1 MPSSVTHGIIVI
13 YERGVM
19 TMSCSLHRH
28 DMFSTFDGFGT
39 PKDLAKLAKQL
50 GHTALGTSNHG
61 NTNGLVQTYKA
72 CKEEGIKAILGCEG
86 YFLPVYKP
94 QERGYHLCLFAK
106 TLKGYENLN
115 RIQYAGES
123 QKYYNPIWDFSIL
136 EEFHEDLI
144 CTTACIASYSSQC
157 ILKDK
162 PEQAKKYLKK
172 LQQIFGDD
180 LYVEIQ
186 PYSVTDAGYQEKIN
200 VGMMKLARELDIKC
214 ILTADDHRGAKED
227 FPTYMKM
234 HEMKSHDAAWVTGT
248 YKERYMPELWEMEKR
263 FVKMHGKDVKNAKR
277 FAKEMHQNLEDLE
290 ASVEDNILDGLSL
303 RLPKLGGE
311 DEWGHIKRLTL
322 EGLKRRGK
330 CTKEYKQR
338 CMEELKVIREN
349 GFIDYFLIVAD
360 YTQWAKDQGI
370 AVGPGRGSV
379 CNCLAAYALYITE
392 VDSLRLGLDFRRFMR
407 IDKKQIPDIDL
418 DFATNGRDRV
428 IDYLIHKYEGHAA
441 QVASYGLYK
450 VENTINDLAK
460 VCGLPT
466 DKSLD
471 SEEIKVNKSII
482 ADLKKKAQEYLDAQ
496 DDLMTEEMLA
506 DPEVKQYNKRYDNIL
521 YHFSK
526 LYRRVRYI
534 GTHAAGVVITS
545 GDVLEYTSL
554 RIDSKTKA
562 LYASYNLEDLND
574 INIIKFDLLGLK
586 TMQSLQECWELTDH
600 DGFSE
605 SALEDPDVLER
616 FNLGD
621 TEGIFQL
628 EKKSVQ
634 GLLQSVSADCFNDV
648 VAVNAMNRPGPLKAG
663 QPDQYAHNKANI
675 EDSKEAPFYEYTEDS
690 YGTVIYQEQIMLICV
705 YLGNLSWADADKI
718 VKMVKRGHEGA
729 LKKLAEEKAIG
740 NDMEAKFFQ
749 GAKENGISKA
759 DAENMWNG
767 MLVYSFNKGHA
778 AGYSII
784 SFEEMFYKVHYP
796 TVFWYVKTK
805 YAGSD
810 AERERYCA
818 QAVRDNGI
826 VFLPHIN
833 YSHIKT
839 SIRKVD
845 GEYVI
850 QQGLSDLKDVGEKAA
865 ELIYEERKKNGV
877 FRSYDDFYD
886 RCAGRVVNKK
896 VLRVL
901 EEQGA
906 IEFKKKTYIKR
917 VTMYN
922 SSLFSRA
929 SR

>member
-1 MPSSVTHGIIVI
+1 MVD
-13 YERGVM
+13 
-19 TMSCSLHRH
+19 LHRH

-39 PKDLAKLAKQL
+39 PADLAKLAKQL
-50 GHTALGTSNHG
+50 GHTALATSNHG

-72 CKEEGIKAILGCEG
+72 CKKEGIKAILGVEG

-115 RIQYAGES
+115 RIQYAGEA

-136 EEFHEDLI
+136 EEFHEDII

-157 ILKDK
+157 ILKGK
-162 PEQAKKYLKK
+162 QKQAKKYLER
-172 LQQIFGDD
+172 LQEIFGDD
-180 LYVEIQ
+180 LYIEIQ
-186 PYSVTDAGYQEKIN
+186 PYKVTDEGAQETIN
-200 VGMMKLARELDIKC
+200 RGMMELADELGIKC
-214 ILTADDHRGAKED
+214 ILTSDSHRGAKED
-227 FPTYMKM
+227 FSTYMKM
-234 HEMKSHDAAWVTGT
+234 HEMKSHDADWVEGT
-248 YKERYMPELWEMEKR
+248 YKERYMPEMWEMEKR
-263 FVKMHGKDVKNAKR
+263 FVKMHGKDVPNAKA
-277 FAKEMHQNLEDLE
+277 FAKEMHRNLEELE

-303 RLPKLGGE
+303 QLPSLGGE
-311 DEWGHIKRLTL
+311 DSWSHIKKLTIQ
-322 EGLKRRGK
+322 GLKKRGK
-330 CTKEYKQR
+330 YLPEYIER
-338 CMEELKVIREN
+338 CKEELIVIRDN

-360 YTQWAKDQGI
+360 YAKWAKDHGI

-392 VDSLRLGLDFRRFMR
+392 VDSLKLGLDFRRFMR
-407 IDKKQIPDIDL
+407 PDKKQIPDIDL

-441 QVASYGLYK
+441 QVANYGLYK
-450 VENTINDLAK
+450 IDNTINDLAK

-466 DKSLD
+466 DKSVD
-471 SEEIKVNKSII
+471 SEEAKVNKAVI
-482 ADLKKKAQEYLDAQ
+482 ADLKKKARSYLDAQ
-496 DDLMTEEMLA
+496 DDLMVEEFLA
-506 DPEVKQYNKRYDNIL
+506 DLEVIQYNKHYDNIMK
-521 YHFSK
+521 HFSK
-526 LYRRVRYI
+526 LYKRVRYI

-545 GDVLEYTSL
+545 RDVLQYTAL
-554 RIDSKTKA
+554 RIDGKTKA
-562 LYASYNLEDLND
+562 LYSSYNLEDLND

-586 TMQSLQECWELTDH
+586 TMQSIQECWELTGAE
-600 DGFSE
+600 GFSE
-605 SALEDPDVLER
+605 EALEDEKVIER
-616 FNLGD
+616 FTQGD

-634 GLLQSVSADCFNDV
+634 GLLQSVNADCFNDV

-663 QPDQYAHNKANI
+663 QPEQYAHNKANI
-675 EDSKEAPFYEYTEDS
+675 EDSKAMPFYEYTEDS

-705 YLGNLSWADADKI
+705 YLGNMTWGDADKI

-729 LKKLAEEKAIG
+729 LRKLEEEKSNG
-740 NDMEAKFFQ
+740 NDLEKKFFT
-749 GAKENGISKA
+749 GAKKNGISRA
-759 DAENMWNG
+759 DAERIWEG

-778 AGYSII
+778 AGYSVI
-784 SFEEMFYKVHYP
+784 SFEEMYYKVYHP
-796 TVFWYVKTK
+796 MVFWYVKTK

-818 QAVRDNGI
+818 QATKDGAV
-826 VFLPHIN
+826 VFLPHVN
-833 YSHIKT
+833 YSQVKT

-845 GEYVI
+845 GEQVL

-865 ELIYEERKKNGV
+865 ELIYEERKKNGI

-886 RCAGRVVNKK
+886 RCAGRVINKK

-906 IEFKKKTYIKR
+906 IEFNKSTYIKR

-922 SSLFSRA
+922 SSLYSRA
-929 SR
+929 NRA